1 MKTITTKSKA
11 KKLKSDCFFPFAL
24 ELVLWQYRLRSF
36 QERNT
41 KLERLLPENELL
53 SNEIIEFRELE

>member
-1 MKTITTKSKA
+1 MTV
-11 KKLKSDCFFPFAL
+11 FFPFAL